1 MTDAGGRLVAGV
13 GARRGVSA
21 AEVREL
27 VRAALAAAGRE
38 PGALVGLATVAAKAA
53 EPGLLGAAR
62 EFGVP
67 LWSFPAAELAA
78 VRVPGPSAAV
88 RAAVGTPSVAEAAA
102 LLAAGPGAVLV
113 AGKRVSAPK
122 GRPGA
127 ATCALAA
134 APTAKPR
141 VGVEGMFRPLPR
153 LPQGDSWL
161 GKPRRSAT

>member
-27 VRAALAAAGRE
+27 VRAALAAAGPE

-113 AGKRVSAPK
+113 VGKRVSAPK

-134 APTAKPR
+134 TPTAKPW
-141 VGVEGMFRPLPR
+141 VGVEEMFRPLPQ
-153 LPQGDSWL
+153 LPQGDS
-161 GKPRRSAT
+161 